1 MKNENSLYRRWGK
14 RFFDLVLASM
24 MLMFFSPIMAVIA
37 LLIRVKMGKPILF
50 RQERPG
56 LHEKPFTI
64 YKFRTMTE
72 EKDLK
77 GNLIPSSERLTNFG
91 KIIRSLSLDE
101 LPELWNVLQGDMSI
115 IGPRPLLLEY
125 LPHYS
130 ERQAL
135 RHNVLPGISGWAQI
149 NGRNVLS
156 WKDRFELD
164 LWYVE
169 NVSFWL
175 DVKIILVTIKSVF
188 FRIGIT
194 PPNSEVMTRFDSIK
208 KGNIDIKDNYIE

>member
-1 MKNENSLYRRWGK
+1 MAKKKCFYKHGGK
-14 RFFDLVLASM
+14 RFFDLVLTVPA
-24 MLMFFSPIMAVIA
+24 LIVLSPLMAVIA
-37 LLIRVKMGKPILF
+37 ILVRLNLGSPVIF
-50 RQERPG
+50 RQKRPG
-56 LHEKPFTI
+56 LNEKPFTI
-64 YKFRTMTE
+64 YKFRTMAE
-72 EKDLK
+72 EKDCE
-77 GNLIPSSERLTNFG
+77 GNLLPSSKRLTKLG

-101 LPELWNVLQGDMSI
+101 LPELWNVLKGDVSL

-125 LPHYS
+125 LPYYN

-164 LWYVE
+164 VWYVE

-175 DVKIILVTIKSVF
+175 DVKIILITIKNVF
-188 FRIGIT
+188 LRIGIT
-194 PPNSEVMTRFDSIK
+194 PTNRDVMTRFDSIK
-208 KGNIDIKDNYIE
+208 KKRHKE